1 MKTNIK
7 KTISALLIWL
17 VIIPPDITRSASQ
30 EIIYPLQQVAKLEC
44 RYEKFADLDSSCK
57 ENLKILKTNDYQKYA
72 DLNDWYN
79 EYTRRYT
86 VLWWASYTYWWDI
99 WNGWHMWID
108 IATSEWTP
116 VYAMADWEIIIAQN
130 KLEFW
135 NLISIKHEINW
146 KKIVSNYAHLS
157 KIDVK
162 AWEKVKAW
170 DKIWEV
176 WSTWNSTWNHLHF
189 QIDIATKSSPAYYSY
204 DTCPYGY
211 NDIVNNWKCFTELQN
226 LTVDPLAFLETSWT
240 ILNNITIKE
249 VTVKKTKNTETTSSN
264 KWNASSIFDTPV
276 YTDSSFDDIVEVQK
290 IYRNLWY
297 YDWKIDWNYNSI
309 LNDIIK
315 YQLDKKIILSTSD
328 DWAWYFGPKTRAQTK
343 IDYNK
348 YLASSKNT
356 NTNTTESSNTTTTS
370 EVASWIQKVE
380 KISREWMLT
389 REQIEAKEIEEFKR
403 KYDIQIQFKD
413 IWNNVWLW
421 DNKSIWVSIKDKK
434 WNWFKW
440 NTPYPITFTTDNSL
454 IDVFPSKFYNFTD
467 WKRDIK
473 ITWKQA
479 WNTTLYVKMWSKT
492 IESVSLKVYDNKKD
506 INPKSAI
513 VLAKS
518 KVILWEIND
527 WAIMM
532 KDEKWSRL
540 LNLSYNWSFDF
551 KTEWDAKIC
560 IKTWNVKDIKN
571 IMKKDC
577 KESDYV
583 KSKVITYKD
592 TIWWMV
598 IFNYKVFDNQAK
610 IKLYSFNE
618 KKDLITLSVKSD
630 APKWLTTNY
639 AYYDDIIKLL
649 ENNIATS
656 DLKQW
661 YFLEKRAMT
670 EKEATTWIKDT
681 LKIVKKSTLDKNIIA
696 IIDSN
701 LQILE
706 KENVSSFNPI
716 TRKDFLNKAYTYL
729 VFSKSPQV
737 SITYRDLENED
748 NKKANTIFDKSNTWK
763 DKFGDNYY
771 QPNQHITRWE
781 WAYVISLAID
791 KTKNSTLTLWK

>member
-44 RYEKFADLDSSCK
+44 RYEKFADLDGDCK

-86 VLWWASYTYWWDI
+86 VLWWSSYTYWWDM
-99 WNGWHMWID
+99 WNGWHMWVD

-130 KLEFW
+130 KLDYW
-135 NLISIKHEINW
+135 NLISIKHTVNW
-146 KKIVSNYAHLS
+146 KKVVSSYAHLS

-162 AWEKVKAW
+162 VWENIKAW

-189 QIDIATKSSPAYYSY
+189 QIDIATKSSPTYYSY

-211 NDIVNNWKCFTELQN
+211 NDIINNWQCFSELQN

-249 VTVKKTKNTETTSSN
+249 VTIKKATNTSTINSN
-264 KWNASSIFDTPV
+264 KWNTSNIFDTPV
-276 YTDSSFDDIVEVQK
+276 YTDSSYNDIVEVQN
-290 IYRNLWY
+290 IYKNLWY
-297 YDWKIDWNYNSI
+297 YNWVIDWNYNSI
-309 LNDIIK
+309 LQDIIR
-315 YQLDKKIILSTSD
+315 YQLDKSIISNTYD
-328 DWAWYFGPKTRAQTK
+328 DWAWYFWPKTRAQTK
-343 IDYNK
+343 IDYNN

-356 NTNTTESSNTTTTS
+356 NTNNTETSNTTTIT
-370 EVASWIQKVE
+370 EVASWVQKVE

-389 REQIEAKEIEEFKR
+389 REQIEEREIKEFQRKYEIEIKSNE
-403 KYDIQIQFKD
+403 
-413 IWNNVWLW
+413 IWNNVW
-421 DNKSIWVSIKDKK
+421 IWVNKKMNLKITDKR

-440 NTPYPITFTTDNSL
+440 NTPYPITFVSDTSL
-454 IDVFPSKFYNFTD
+454 IDVFPSKFFNFTD
-467 WKRDIK
+467 WKRDIT
-473 ITWKQA
+473 ITGKKT

-492 IESVSLKVYDNKKD
+492 IETISLKVFDDGKA

-518 KVILWEIND
+518 KVILWDKNS
-527 WAIMM
+527 WAVMF
-532 KDEKWSRL
+532 KDDKWTRL
-540 LNLSYNWSFDF
+540 LNLKYTWNFDL
-551 KTEWDAKIC
+551 KAEWNAKLC
-560 IKTWNVKDIKN
+560 IKTWDIKN
-571 IMKKDC
+571 IQSIMKKEC
-577 KESDYV
+577 SESDYV
-583 KSKVITYKD
+583 KSKTISYKD
-592 TIWWMV
+592 TVWWLLL
-598 IFNYKVFDNQAK
+598 FNYKVFDNQAK

-618 KKDLITLSVKSD
+618 KKDLIVLSLKSD
-630 APKWLTTNY
+630 APKWLTENY
-639 AYYDDIIKLL
+639 AYYDDIMKLL

-670 EKEATTWIKDT
+670 EKESITWIKNT
-681 LKIVKKSTLDKNIIA
+681 LLAIKKETVDKNVLA

-701 LQILE
+701 LETLN
-706 KENVSSFNPI
+706 KENVSSFTSI
-716 TRKDFLNKAYTYL
+716 TRKDFLNKAYKYL
-729 VFSKSPQV
+729 VFNKSPQV
-737 SITYRDLENED
+737 SITYRDLEKED
-748 NKKANTIFDKSNTWK
+748 NKKANTIFDKTNTWK

-771 QPNQHITRWE
+771 QPNQNITRWE